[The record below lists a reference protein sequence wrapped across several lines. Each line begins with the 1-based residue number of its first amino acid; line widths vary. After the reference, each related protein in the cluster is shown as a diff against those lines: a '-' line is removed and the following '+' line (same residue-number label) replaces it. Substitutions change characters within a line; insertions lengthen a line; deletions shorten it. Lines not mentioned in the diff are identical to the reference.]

1 MTYVIRKVFIRTAA
15 HSHNVCNVQIIV
27 TPDLLHTRLSTG
39 VNDFRLYSLMVNNN
53 YSSRVPY
60 TKNMRQMEEPRE
72 RGLANILPLLVLLVV
87 IDLSADITREQL
99 L

>member
-1 MTYVIRKVFIRTAA
+1 
-15 HSHNVCNVQIIV
+15 
-27 TPDLLHTRLSTG
+27 
-39 VNDFRLYSLMVNNN
+39 
-53 YSSRVPY
+53 
-60 TKNMRQMEEPRE
+60 MEEPRE